1 MTKWAAVIGSPIE
14 HSLSPVLHSRA
25 FSLLGLDWEYRRY
38 EVGKESLASFFSEV
52 DPNCVGLSVTAPL
65 KQALLGQTDV
75 ADGLAKLVECANT
88 VAFLPSMSAAF
99 NTDVQGIVDAIVP
112 SVKSLQKGIR
122 RSLPLLVED
131 EGGPLSGAPAP
142 VVLGTGA
149 TASSALAALKSIG
162 ATRVYLVGRSFAG
175 AQNAFSIGLSLGL
188 DVHTVLWKVADRF
201 VEAFNEAPVMISTV
215 PPAATEEFAG
225 LLTPGTSSVLLDVT
239 YSGGESPLEA
249 KFRQVGATVTSP
261 LMMLTHQG
269 LAQVK
274 IWTSR
279 DVPFQP
285 VYEAVLEAAA
295 RR

>member
-14 HSLSPVLHSRA
+14 HSLSPALHNKA
-25 FSLLGLDWEYRRY
+25 FDLLGLDWEYRSY
-38 EVGKESLASFFSEV
+38 EVKKETLASFFAEV
-52 DPNCVGLSVTAPL
+52 GPDCVGLSVTAPL
-65 KQALLGQTDV
+65 KQALLSQTDV
-75 ADGLAKLVECANT
+75 ADGMAKLVECANT
-88 VAFLPSMSAAF
+88 VAFLPSVSAAL
-99 NTDVQGIVDAIVP
+99 NTDVQGIVDTITP
-112 SVKSLQKGIR
+112 SVKTLLKGAR
-122 RSLPLLVED
+122 RSLPLLVDD
-131 EGGPLSGAPAP
+131 EGGPLSGVAAP

-149 TASSALAALKSIG
+149 TACSALAALKSIG

-175 AQNAFSIGLSLGL
+175 SQNAFSIGLALGL

-201 VEAFNEAPVMISTV
+201 VEAFNEAPVVISTV

-225 LLTPGTSSVLLDVT
+225 LLTPGSNSVLLDVT
-239 YSGGESPLEA
+239 YSAGETPLEVVY
-249 KFRQVGATVTSP
+249 RQAGATVTSP
-261 LMMLTHQG
+261 LTMLTHQG

-295 RR
+295 SR